1 MIRSRQILKFQSL
14 SKELIA
20 KRNATSK
27 REIDKC
33 IQEAF
38 NFSFH
43 KLKLNNKNG
52 ENKWVR

>member
-14 SKELIA
+14 SKKLIA

-52 ENKWVR
+52 ENK